1 MERRSVLFANLTV
14 LFAAIVVSTG
24 FGASLVETVIH
35 MSRYFADPPASFATW
50 YGDQIH
56 STAFWMPLQ
65 LAELILLIAA
75 LVANWR
81 FSARK
86 RFLAIG
92 LAVYV
97 AIAVWTGAYF
107 ATEVQWLL
115 RVAQESVVPTDFVSR
130 AHRWYLLT
138 WVRQVVAAIP
148 FFSVMLALMTPASA
162 SGSVSQLR
170 AEPAVG

>member
-50 YGDQIH
+50 YGDQVH

-65 LAELILLIAA
+65 LGELILLIAA

-81 FSARK
+81 FSVRK

-115 RVAQESVVPTDFVSR
+115 RVAHESVVPADFVSR

-138 WVRQVVAAIP
+138 WVRQVAAAVP
-148 FFSVMLALMTPASA
+148 FFAVMLTLMTPASA
-162 SGSVSQLR
+162 SSSVSEWR

>member
-1 MERRSVLFANLTV
+1 
-14 LFAAIVVSTG
+14 
-24 FGASLVETVIH
+24 

-65 LAELILLIAA
+65 LGELILLIAA

-107 ATEVQWLL
+107 GRQEVQWLL
-115 RVAQESVVPTDFVSR
+115 RVAQESVVPADFVSR

-162 SGSVSQLR
+162 SGSVSQLQ

>member
-50 YGDQIH
+50 YGDQVHTI
-56 STAFWMPLQ
+56 AFWIPLQ
-65 LAELILLIAA
+65 MGGLILLIAA
-75 LVANWR
+75 LAANWR
-81 FSARK
+81 SPLRK
-86 RFLAIG
+86 RFLAVG
-92 LAVYV
+92 LAVYL
-97 AIAVWTGAYF
+97 AIAVWNGAYF
-107 ATEVQWLL
+107 ATEVRWLL
-115 RVAQESVVPTDFVSR
+115 RMAQENVVPADFVGR

-138 WVRQVVAAIP
+138 WVRQVAAAIP
-148 FFSVMLALMTPASA
+148 FVAVMLALMTPVSA
-162 SGSVSQLR
+162 SGSVSQWR